1 VTGPPTGRQFE
12 LMHGKQ
18 RAVVVELGA
27 GLRGYGTDGGP
38 ILDGYELDEQPD
50 GGHGQLLLP
59 WPNRIADAT
68 YHFAGEKFRLP
79 VNERRTGSAIHGLVR
94 DTPWR
99 HVDSSSTWV
108 TLALDLPPR
117 DGYPFTLE
125 LTATYSLGDYGLT
138 VKVIALNA
146 GERPCPY
153 GAGAH
158 PYLRLAA
165 GGLIDDALL
174 RVPAGATLEA
184 DDRGI
189 PTGVE
194 LSVEGTVFDFRSARP
209 VGPLKLDTAFTRLA
223 PDHDGLTRITLTA
236 PDRSRGAMVWM
247 DTSHGYV
254 MIYSGDTLPDIAR
267 RRRSVAIEPMTCAP
281 DAFNSGAGLLV
292 LEPGEQHGSTWG
304 IAPLPPIIS
313 DDRARAPAAGEL
325 TAVTHGM
332 KHR

>member
-1 VTGPPTGRQFE
+1 VTGPPTGRQYE
-12 LMHGKQ
+12 LMHGTQ

-27 GLRGYGTDGGP
+27 GLREYGTDRGP
-38 ILDGYELDEQPD
+38 IIDGYELDDQPD
-50 GGHGQLLLP
+50 GGRGQLLVP
-59 WPNRIADAT
+59 WPNRIADST
-68 YHFAGEKFRLP
+68 YCFGGEEFRLP

-99 HVDSSSTWV
+99 HVDSSATAV
-108 TLALDLPPR
+108 TLALDLPPQE
-117 DGYPFTLE
+117 GYPFTLG

-138 VKVIALNA
+138 VTVIALNA

-158 PYLRLAA
+158 PYIRLAA

-174 RVPAGATLEA
+174 RVAAGATLEA

-194 LSVEGTVFDFRSARP
+194 LPVGGTTFDFRSARP
-209 VGPLKLDTAFTRLA
+209 VGPLRLDTAFTRLE
-223 PDHDGLTRITLTA
+223 PDHDGLTRVTLTA
-236 PDRSRGAMVWM
+236 PDGSRSAAVWM

-254 MIYSGDTLPDIAR
+254 MIYSGDTLPDVAR
-267 RRRSVAIEPMTCAP
+267 RRHGVAIEPMTCAP

-292 LEPGEQHGSTWG
+292 LQPGEQHGSTWG
-304 IAPLPPIIS
+304 IAPL
-313 DDRARAPAAGEL
+313 
-325 TAVTHGM
+325 
-332 KHR
+332 